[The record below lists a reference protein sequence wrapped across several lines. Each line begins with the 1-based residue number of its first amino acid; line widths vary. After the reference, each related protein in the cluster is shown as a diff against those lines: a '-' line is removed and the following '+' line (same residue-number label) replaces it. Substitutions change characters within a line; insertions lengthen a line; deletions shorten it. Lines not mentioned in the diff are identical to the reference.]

1 MFTAGIK
8 KNDSVHVGTFGQP
21 QGLKGDIK
29 INILTTSLESFKIL
43 KNYFM
48 EDGKTILHFTA
59 LRKIGK
65 KNIAT
70 LEGCEDRNAAL
81 DYKGVHIFSSK
92 ENFSKIS
99 EGEYYV
105 IDLIGCNV
113 FNIEDE
119 SLGIVFDI
127 KNFGAGDLI
136 EITSVNEKKFY
147 IPMNDDNLISV
158 NILEK
163 KIIVNPMKGLL
174 D

>member
-1 MFTAGIK
+1 MK
-8 KNDSVHVGTFGQP
+8 KNDLVHVGTFGQP

-29 INILTTSLESFKIL
+29 INILTTSFESFKIL
-43 KNYFM
+43 KNYLM
-48 EDGKTILHFTA
+48 EDGKTIFHFTA

-65 KNIAT
+65 KNIAS

-81 DYKGVHIFSSK
+81 NYKGIHIFSSK
-92 ENFSKIS
+92 ENFSKIG
-99 EGEYYV
+99 EDEYYV
-105 IDLIGCNV
+105 IDLIGCDV
-113 FNIEDE
+113 FNVDKV
-119 SLGIVFDI
+119 SLGIVVDI

-136 EITSVNEKKFY
+136 EITSANKRNFY
-147 IPMNDDNLISV
+147 IPMNDDNLTNV

>member
-1 MFTAGIK
+1 MK
-8 KNDSVHVGTFGQP
+8 KNNLVHVGTFGQP

-29 INILTTSLESFKIL
+29 INILTSSFESFKIL

-48 EDGKTILHFTA
+48 EDGKTIFHFTA

-65 KNIAT
+65 KNIAS
-70 LEGCEDRNAAL
+70 LEGCEDRNTAL
-81 DYKGVHIFSSK
+81 DYKGIHIFSSK

-99 EGEYYV
+99 EDEYYV
-105 IDLIGCNV
+105 IDLIGCDVLNV
-113 FNIEDE
+113 EKE
-119 SLGIVFDI
+119 SLGIVVDI

-136 EITSVNEKKFY
+136 EITTVNKKNFY
-147 IPMNDDNLISV
+147 IPMNDENLISV